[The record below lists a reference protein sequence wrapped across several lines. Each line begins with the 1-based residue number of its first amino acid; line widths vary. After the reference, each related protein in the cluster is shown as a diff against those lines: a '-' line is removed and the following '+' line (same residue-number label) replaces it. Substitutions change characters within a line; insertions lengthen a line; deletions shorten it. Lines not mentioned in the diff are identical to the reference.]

1 MYNQEIKERFLVEN
15 IGEKNEKSCRAKFD
29 DIGVYELEINKDFS
43 EMSIEE
49 AKRAMQ
55 EAHVATYGSAFA
67 LLSQLRNYVKWCK
80 ANTAFSCVNED
91 LISLEVGDISVSEDM
106 KQTVFKDEQDLI
118 KELISVRTFDDG
130 YYDVIVM
137 VFSWLGITQNKLLNV
152 KINDVD
158 FENMIIFCDG
168 EQIQFSESIKDILL
182 RYSKTKRSTRM
193 YKNGLREVF
202 RDDSYDCFI
211 RKFSAPKQL
220 GKVLTKSQIQDS
232 VYDLNASYMDL
243 GHKSRFTI
251 SNVYTSGALHRVA
264 QLERSGVDVF
274 LMKNKNAVS
283 GAFGDGSA
291 LHEILWLYKN
301 YKAAFNV

>member
-1 MYNQEIKERFLVEN
+1 MYNHEIKERFLSEN
-15 IGEKNEKSCRAKFD
+15 IGEKNEKSCIAKFD

-55 EAHVATYGSAFA
+55 EAHVSTYGSAFA

-80 ANTAFSCVNED
+80 ENTVFSCVND
-91 LISLEVGDISVSEDM
+91 NLVSLEVGDINISEDM
-106 KQTVFKDEQDLI
+106 RQTVFKDEQDLI
-118 KELISVRTFDDG
+118 KELTSVRTLDDG

-137 VFSWLGITQNKLLNV
+137 VFSWLGITQNKLLSV

-158 FENMIIFCDG
+158 FENMIVLCEG
-168 EQIQFSESIKDILL
+168 ERIQFSESILEILQ

-211 RKFSAPKQL
+211 RKFSSPKQL
-220 GKVLTKSQIQDS
+220 GKILTKSQIQDS
-232 VYDLNASYMDL
+232 VYDLNTQYMDL

-251 SNVYTSGALHRVA
+251 SNVYTSGALYRVA
-264 QLERSGVDVF
+264 QLEKSGVDVF
-274 LMKNKNAVS
+274 LMKNKKVVS
-283 GAFGDGSA
+283 EAFGDGSA

>member
-1 MYNQEIKERFLVEN
+1 MYNQEIKERFLAEN

-29 DIGVYELEINKDFS
+29 DIGVYELKINKDFS
-43 EMSIEE
+43 EMSTEE
-49 AKRAMQ
+49 AKQAMQ
-55 EAHVATYGSAFA
+55 EAHVSTYGSAFA

-80 ANTAFSCVNED
+80 ENDVFSYINDGLV
-91 LISLEVGDISVSEDM
+91 SLEVGDISISEDM

-118 KELISVRTFDDG
+118 KELVSVRTLDEG
-130 YYDVIVM
+130 YYDIIVM
-137 VFSWLGITQNKLLNV
+137 VFSWLGITQNKLLSV
-152 KINDVD
+152 RVNDVD
-158 FENMIIFCDG
+158 FENMTVFCDG
-168 EQIQFSESIKDILL
+168 QRILFSESIKDILL

-220 GKVLTKSQIQDS
+220 GKILTKSQIQDS
-232 VYDLNASYMDL
+232 VYDLNAQYIDL

-251 SNVYTSGALHRVA
+251 SNVYTSGALYRVA
-264 QLERSGVDVF
+264 KLERSGIDVF

-283 GAFGDGSA
+283 EAFGDGSA